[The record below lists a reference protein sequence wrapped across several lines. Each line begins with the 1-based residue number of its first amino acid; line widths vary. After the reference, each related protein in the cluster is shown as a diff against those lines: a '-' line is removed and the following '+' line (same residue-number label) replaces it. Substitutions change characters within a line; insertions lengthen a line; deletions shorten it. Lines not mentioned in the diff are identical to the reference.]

1 MSFHKNKHKNN
12 LNLTPR
18 THISIETLKEDN
30 QIKLIKPKK
39 IDPVDAGLK
48 RLIFLGKIIKNYF
61 PHKDNLF
68 KRKHILEMK
77 NSNSNKKMTPFQIYQ
92 QNKKLISMKLK
103 NKRNFELKLRTVN
116 SEKTIKKS
124 NEIKNNNSRKR
135 LSFKAFNSKNKY
147 FNTIGCSFKNKL
159 IKSIFEKDNNKNK
172 INMRFKTFNYTE
184 SNFKSNHNNNKNEK
198 KNIKNLIKFRYLL
211 SNENIVNAK
220 GKSLVDDLHYVKD
233 KMILLNKNKIIERKK
248 NINLFN
254 ELKKENSRVNSKTIT
269 DCNNRSDFN
278 NIPLIEF
285 SKINVSND
293 NFSNFFIKNSIK
305 TNFFKSLKT
314 QNNNL

>member
-1 MSFHKNKHKNN
+1 MSEAENAPTENTEEN
-12 LNLTPR
+12 
-18 THISIETLKEDN
+18 
-30 QIKLIKPKK
+30 KPKEEGDEK
-39 IDPVDAGLK
+39 P
-48 RLIFLGKIIKNYF
+48 N
-61 PHKDNLF
+61 
-68 KRKHILEMK
+68 E
-77 NSNSNKKMTPFQIYQ
+77 
-92 QNKKLISMKLK
+92 
-103 NKRNFELKLRTVN
+103 
-116 SEKTIKKS
+116 EKTEDKK
-124 NEIKNNNSRKR
+124 EEGE
-135 LSFKAFNSKNKY
+135 NK
-147 FNTIGCSFKNKL
+147 
-159 IKSIFEKDNNKNK
+159 
-172 INMRFKTFNYTE
+172 TE
-184 SNFKSNHNNNKNEK
+184 EE
-198 KNIKNLIKFRYLL
+198 NIKNLIKFRYLL

-233 KMILLNKNKIIERKK
+233 KMMLLNKNKIIERKK

-254 ELKKENSRVNSKTIT
+254 EITKENSRVNSKTIT